1 MHLFVF
7 TSLASTFIYGLF
19 CDWRLL
25 AIQLA
30 IIALYFALA
39 QRYNGR
45 SHTPMR
51 KKIVMSVWGEP
62 NDSSCF
68 AQLQVD
74 SGNIDQFL
82 IQYNNDHP
90 GQTITY
96 THYFL
101 KALGIVFNQ
110 IKGIN
115 GKLVF
120 GRFVPF
126 DSVNINTMVN
136 IDNKDLGSAIVPN
149 CQLKSLSQI
158 RESLNHKV
166 KLLKMKKDKDF
177 NAHSKL
183 AKRLPTVLVGV
194 IMHLMSFCSYFLE
207 IQTKKLKPNFLSN
220 IVLTNVTDMEI
231 VDSFAPNAAFGRT
244 MCTVVL
250 NKPTYR
256 PVADQN
262 LQVVVKKI
270 MNVNITFDHRFA
282 DGAQGSFMA
291 LKLKEIIS
299 NPGKYFK

>member
-25 AIQLA
+25 CIQLT

-45 SHTPMR
+45 SNTPMR
-51 KKIVMSVWGEP
+51 KKLVMSVWGEP

-68 AQLQVD
+68 AQVQVD
-74 SGNIDQFL
+74 CGKIDEFINDYNAAHSGQKIS
-82 IQYNNDHP
+82 
-90 GQTITY
+90 Y

-101 KALGIVFNQ
+101 KVLGVVFSQ

-126 DSVNINTMVN
+126 DSVNINSMVN
-136 IDNKDLGSAIVPN
+136 IDNKDLGSAIVQN
-149 CQLKSLSQI
+149 CEVKSLSQI

-166 KLLKMKKDKDF
+166 KKLKMRKDKDF
-177 NAHSKL
+177 NAHGKL
-183 AKRLPTVLVGV
+183 ANRLPTVLVGV
-194 IMHLMSFCSYFLE
+194 VMQLMSFCSYFLE
-207 IQTKKLKPNFLSN
+207 IRTKKLKPDFLSN

-231 VDSFAPNAAFGRT
+231 VDSFAPNASFGRT

-299 NPGKYFK
+299 NPGEYFK